1 MSARPSRLPQ
11 GTPSAGI
18 SRVPYLPGLDGL
30 RAIAVVGVMIYH
42 AHHDWLPGGFLGVEV
57 FFVISGYL
65 ITLLLMGEQERTGRV
80 DLKQFWT
87 RRFRR
92 LLPALFVMMAL
103 VAVYIAAF
111 FTDAREETRGD
122 FMGGIFYVSNW
133 YQIFVGQGYGSS
145 EAFVPLRHLWSL
157 AVEEQ
162 FYLLWPL
169 VMVFLLRR
177 ARGRLPSI
185 GVKLLLLSV
194 GIAVAVGLVFVSGPV
209 ATSCTAE
216 FHTGCWKLG
225 DKFINVNDMLYL
237 GSFSRAG
244 GLMLGAGFA
253 MLWRPLAVL
262 RGPLREKAKRLDVL
276 ALVGLAVLV
285 YLMATM
291 YLSEKAGSVYN
302 PLLYRGGF
310 LLTGVA
316 TLLLIA
322 ATTHARAVTGKLLGN
337 PLFLWIGTRS
347 YGLYLY
353 HWPIY
358 QIIRKQAN
366 VQLKPVEL
374 IAAMLITIPI
384 TEISYRFIETPIRTG
399 QFAAIRHSLSHHAS
413 HILASLS
420 VVALLGAGTYSLATA
435 DPHCVG
441 EVRCSLVGDGS
452 ATETTDT
459 TDPTDTTLPGQ
470 TTTST
475 IKRAPKKHVAIG
487 ESVMEGARIYM
498 ETGGISTFTQEGL
511 GPEGVKNSVRK
522 RTEEGF
528 IGTGTVLVIQVGH
541 NNFVDEAAI
550 ALIMEQVPADIGG
563 VYFMT
568 VHGESAWID
577 SNNEVIRAIPTTYPT
592 VKIID
597 WAVESDGTKLC
608 SDGMHLTC
616 NGDVAITF
624 YTNLI
629 LTSLGLPTI

>member
-1 MSARPSRLPQ
+1 MSARSPRLPS
-11 GTPSAGI
+11 GTPSAGL

-177 ARGRLPSI
+177 SRGRLPSV

-216 FHTGCWKLG
+216 FNTGCWKLG

-262 RGPLREKAKRLDVL
+262 RGPLREKARRLDVL
-276 ALVGLAVLV
+276 AVVGLAVLL

-291 YLSEKAGSVYN
+291 YLSKQSGSVYN

-322 ATTHARAVTGKLLGN
+322 AATHARAATGKLLGN

-366 VQLKPVEL
+366 VQLTPVEL
-374 IAAMLITIPI
+374 IAAMLITVPI
-384 TEISYRFIETPIRTG
+384 TEISYRYIETPIRTG
-399 QFAAIRHSLSHHAS
+399 QFAAIRHSLTHHGS
-413 HILASLS
+413 HILATVS
-420 VVALLGAGTYSLATA
+420 VVALLGVGSYSLATA

-441 EVRCSLVGDGS
+441 DVRCALADDSTATTDGPI
-452 ATETTDT
+452 TTDT
-459 TDPTDTTLPGQ
+459 ASTLPGE
-470 TTTST
+470 TTTTT
-475 IKRAPKKHVAIG
+475 IKKPPKKFVAIG
-487 ESVMEGARIYM
+487 ESVMDGARIYM
-498 ETGGISTFTQEGL
+498 ETGGISTYTQEGL
-511 GPEGVKNSVRK
+511 GPEGVKNSVK
-522 RTEEGF
+522 NRTAEGN
-528 IGTGTVLVIQVGH
+528 IGTATVIIIQVGH
-541 NNFVDEAAI
+541 NAPVGADAI
-550 ALIMEQVPADIGG
+550 DAIMAEVPGDAGS

-568 VHGESAWID
+568 LHGEAAWIGP
-577 SNNEVIRAIPTTYPT
+577 NNEVIKAIPQTYPN
-592 VKIID
+592 VKVID
-597 WAVESDGTKLC
+597 WEAVAEQTTLC

-616 NGDVAITF
+616 GGDAPTF
-624 YTNLI
+624 FANTI
-629 LTSLGLPTI
+629 LTALGLPTV